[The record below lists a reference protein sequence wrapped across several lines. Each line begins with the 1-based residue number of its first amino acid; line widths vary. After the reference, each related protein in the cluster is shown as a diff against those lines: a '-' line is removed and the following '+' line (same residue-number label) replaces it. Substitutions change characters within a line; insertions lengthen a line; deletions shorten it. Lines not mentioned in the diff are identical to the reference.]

1 MAPRFPGKPVVS
13 IGVPSSGDWPAQ
25 DLETVGACPVCASTD
40 RRLWI
45 DDLHDDIF
53 RVAPGRW
60 RLYRCDGCASAYLD
74 PRPDRASIGRA
85 YGEYFT
91 HAAGAA
97 RDEAARLGWL
107 RRQRRALANG
117 YTNHRYG
124 THYLPVNP
132 LGALVACGLARL
144 RQPLDVMF
152 RYLPKPVPGD
162 RVLDVGCG
170 NGDFL
175 DAARDAGWTPVG
187 LEPDPA
193 AAALCQ
199 ARGLDVRVGSLETF
213 GAEAPGFRAVT
224 LNHVIEHLHAPRD
237 ALARVFSLLQPD
249 GTLYLDTPNADSRGA
264 SRFGRHWRGM
274 EPPRHLV
281 LFTPASLLAVLRQV
295 GFVDI
300 RVERRP
306 AVARSMY
313 ASSAA
318 IAAGDANRPVRLPL
332 PMRLMLA
339 LRPTPTRRLEFITLT
354 ARKPSAAT

>member
-1 MAPRFPGKPVVS
+1 MSLGDPS
-13 IGVPSSGDWPAQ
+13 IGEWPA
-25 DLETVGACPVCASTD
+25 DALEAVRVCPVCASED
-40 RRLWI
+40 RALWI
-45 DDLHDDIF
+45 ADLHDDVF

-60 RLYRCDGCASAYLD
+60 QLYRCGGCASAYLD

-91 HAAGAA
+91 HAAGPA

-107 RRQRRALANG
+107 RRMRRALANG

-124 THYLPVNP
+124 THYLPANP
-132 LGALVACGLARL
+132 SGALVARALVRM

-152 RYLPKPVPGD
+152 RYLPRPLPGE

-199 ARGLDVRVGSLETF
+199 TRGLDVRVGSLEAL
-213 GAEAPGFRAVT
+213 GSEASGFRAVT

-237 ALARVFSLLQPD
+237 ALARVYSLLQP
-249 GTLYLDTPNADSRGA
+249 GGMLYLDTPNADSRGA
-264 SRFGRHWRGM
+264 SRFGRHWRGL

-281 LFTPASLLAVLRQV
+281 LFTPASLLALLRQL

-300 RVERRP
+300 RIKRRP

-318 IAAGDANRPVRLPL
+318 IAAGDANRPARLSL
-332 PMRLMLA
+332 AMRLALA

-354 ARKPSAAT
+354 ARKPSAAA

>member
-1 MAPRFPGKPVVS
+1 MSVGALS
-13 IGVPSSGDWPAQ
+13 AGDWPAQ
-25 DLETVGACPVCASTD
+25 DLEAVRACPVCASAD
-40 RRLWI
+40 RTLWI

-60 RLYRCDGCASAYLD
+60 RLYRCHGCASAYLD

-97 RDEAARLGWL
+97 RDDAAQLGGL
-107 RRQRRALANG
+107 RRLRRALANG

-124 THYLPVNP
+124 TRYLPENRW
-132 LGALVACGLARL
+132 GALVARVAGRI

-152 RYLPKPVPGD
+152 RYLPRPGVGD

-175 DAARDAGWTPVG
+175 EAARDAGWTAVG

-193 AAALCQ
+193 AAALCR
-199 ARGLDVRVGSLETF
+199 ARGFDVHVGLLETLD
-213 GAEAPGFRAVT
+213 ADASGFEAVT
-224 LNHVIEHLHAPRD
+224 LNHVIEHLHGPRD
-237 ALARVFSLLQPD
+237 ALARVFALLRPG

-264 SRFGRHWRGM
+264 SRFGRHWRGL
-274 EPPRHLV
+274 EPPRHLL
-281 LFTPASLLAVLRQV
+281 LFTPASLLALLAQL

-300 RVERRP
+300 KVKRRP

-318 IAAGDANRPVRLPL
+318 IAAGDATRAVRLPL
-332 PMRLMLA
+332 RVRLALA

-354 ARKPSAAT
+354 ARKPPEAG